1 MDDFLAQVTDEI
13 IESTTLF
20 NIVRLKKMRDFLKQ
34 EHNDILKKIQEQ
46 SEYIFNISNFITT

>member
-1 MDDFLAQVTDEI
+1 MDDFLAEVTDEI